1 MKVALVHDYLREYG
15 GAERVLK
22 VLSDI
27 YPNAPI
33 YTAFRVK
40 GSTAGIE
47 FQDKK
52 IIECWFAPLLKIGKL
67 YSPLRFLAPLIWRS
81 FNLSD
86 YDLVITSCS
95 WYISRGFRISPK
107 TKVVAYCHTPP
118 RWLYGYETSVGF
130 TKYWFVRAYSLIV
143 GHFMRMYDFA
153 SAQTV
158 KFWIANSENVKERI
172 KKYYRKDS
180 VVIYPPVDVEKIIT
194 VSKELKNKKNGGYFL
209 IVSRLV
215 GAKGIDEAVKAFSRL
230 GDGYKLKI
238 VGEASGYSQVESRIR
253 TNEYKNVELVGRVD
267 DDTLFRLY
275 AKAWGFIALARDED
289 FGMTPVESQ
298 AAGTPVIAFR
308 GGGFRE
314 SVVDGVSGILI
325 DDTDEK
331 TIRNAIIRFNKTK
344 WNKEKIQ
351 ALAMKFSRKRFEKE
365 IRNYIAS
372 LK

>member
-15 GAERVLK
+15 GAERVLRE
-22 VLSDI
+22 LCDI

-40 GSTAGIE
+40 GSTAGVE
-47 FQDKK
+47 FKDKK
-52 IIECWFAPLLKIGKL
+52 VVESWLAPLLKIGKL
-67 YSPLRFLAPLIWRS
+67 YSPLRFLAPLIWKS
-81 FNLSD
+81 FNLKD

-95 WYISRGFRISPK
+95 WYITRGFRTDPK

-130 TKYWFVRAYSLIV
+130 TKHWSVKVYLSIV

-153 SAQTV
+153 SAQPI

-194 VSKELKNKKNGGYFL
+194 QTKKRKNKKDEKYFL

-215 GAKGIDEAVKAFSRL
+215 GAKGIEEAVRAFSRL
-230 GDGYKLKI
+230 GVGYKLKI
-238 VGEASGYSQVESRIR
+238 VGEAFGYSQVESKIWAS
-253 TNEYKNVELVGRVD
+253 ESKNVELLGRVD
-267 DDTLFRLY
+267 DDTLYRLY
-275 AKAWGFIALARDED
+275 AKARGFIALARDED
-289 FGMTPVESQ
+289 FGMTPVEAQ
-298 AAGTPVIAFR
+298 AAGTPVIAFN

-314 SVVDGVSGILI
+314 SVVDGVNGILI

-331 TIRNAIIRFNKTK
+331 TIKSSIMRFNKTK
-344 WNKEKIQ
+344 WNREKIQ
-351 ALAMKFSRKRFEKE
+351 ALVMKFSRKRFERE
-365 IRNYIAS
+365 IRNYIAN

>member
-22 VLSDI
+22 ELCDI
-27 YPNAPI
+27 YPKAPI

-40 GSTAGIE
+40 DSTAGKE

-52 IIECWFAPLLKIGKL
+52 IIECQLAPILKIGKL
-67 YSPLRFLAPLIWRS
+67 YSPLRFLAPLIWKS
-81 FNLSD
+81 FNLRD

-118 RWLYGYETSVGF
+118 RWLYGYETSVGV
-130 TKYWFVRAYSLIV
+130 TKFWPVKIYSFIV

-308 GGGFRE
+308 GGGFRA
-314 SVVDGVSGILI
+314 SVVDGGSGILI